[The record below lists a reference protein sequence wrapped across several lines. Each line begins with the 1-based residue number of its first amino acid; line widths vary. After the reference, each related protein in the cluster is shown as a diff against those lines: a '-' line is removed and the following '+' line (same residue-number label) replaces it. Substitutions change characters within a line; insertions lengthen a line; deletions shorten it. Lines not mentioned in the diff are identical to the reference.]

1 LTARILFS
9 LSALA
14 ASFLSGMQAP
24 SSDLARDAA
33 PRLARLA
40 APFAHSISEHAS
52 VEMPFAHT
60 PAVLIAHP
68 PLPQSVFLVAST
80 VAIDHFERR
89 HLRKFLRC

>member
-24 SSDLARDAA
+24 ASDQARDAA
-33 PRLARLA
+33 PRLLRFV
-40 APFAHSISEHAS
+40 APFAHSITEHAS

-60 PAVLIAHP
+60 PSARIARHA
-68 PLPQSVFLVAST
+68 LPQSVFLVAST
-80 VAIDHFERR
+80 VAIDHFERL
-89 HLRKFLRC
+89 HLRLFLRC